1 MTGAVLAPCPA
12 AAAAGSAILA
22 EGGSAAEALV
32 AAAAVCAITL
42 PQGCGLG
49 GDGVWLLAEGADA
62 PPVVIESFGRAA
74 VGAPDALAGHR
85 AVPADGPLSVLTPPG
100 AVASWA
106 AALEAQPGL
115 LPLTRLLEPATAAAE
130 GALKATLERLATAGL
145 DDLYRGEVAQ
155 ALAADLAAA
164 GAPVGVADLADHRAE
179 RRDPL
184 RLPLRTGLAYA
195 PPPPS
200 QGLAVL
206 MLLGL
211 LDRLELGAQAGGFD
225 HLHNLI
231 EAAKQVALVR
241 DPALAEP
248 AAMTLDPAQILAP
261 RFLAERASDI
271 VPNLALQWP
280 LPAGGGDTVF
290 LAAADAAGRLACTLQ
305 SLGAAGGSGVVSPAT
320 GIVLHNRG
328 AAFVLDDPAS
338 PRALAAGRRPYHT
351 LAPLLLRLK
360 DGRTLLAGTAGG
372 DAQPQIL
379 GQILSRHLRFGEP
392 LAAALAAPRVRL
404 AETVA
409 VEPGVD
415 DRVVDGL
422 RAAGHAVEAVAA
434 EPIGAAGVLAVAAD
448 GGVTV
453 AGDPRLSP

>member
-32 AAAAVCAITL
+32 AAAAVCAVTL
-42 PQGCGLG
+42 PRDCGLG

-74 VGAPDALAGHR
+74 AGAPDALAGHDS
-85 AVPADGPLSVLTPPG
+85 VPVDGPLSVLTPPG

-106 AALEAQPGL
+106 AALEAQPGR
-115 LPLTRLLEPATAAAE
+115 LPLARLLEPATAAAE

-145 DDLYRGEVAQ
+145 DDLYRGDLAQ
-155 ALAADLAAA
+155 VLAADLAAA
-164 GAPVGVADLADHRAE
+164 GSPVAVADLADHRAE
-179 RRDPL
+179 RRAPL

-195 PPPPS
+195 APPPS

-305 SLGAAGGSGVVSPAT
+305 SLGAAGGSGMVSPAT

-328 AAFVLDDPAS
+328 AAFVLDPAS

-392 LAAALAAPRVRL
+392 LAAALAAPRLRL
-404 AETVA
+404 AEAVA
-409 VEPGVD
+409 AEPGLD
-415 DRVVDGL
+415 PRVVDGL
-422 RAAGHAVEAVAA
+422 RAAGHAVEAAA
-434 EPIGAAGVLAVAAD
+434 EAIGAAGVLAVAAD
-448 GGVTV
+448 GGVTI